1 MKIFE
6 HIPHIDFMK
15 YKAIA
20 LGVSWGIIL
29 LCFLWI
35 HPWKGADSHIKLG
48 MQFTGGIDMMVQ
60 FKGDVPQ
67 ETLRAALIH
76 GGVQDA
82 GVVSFSDKPGTST
95 FSIKVKARKGQDE
108 KDSSSQIKQITE
120 ALKAMDARAAL
131 DHRPDLNTESVAMIL
146 DTWVRD
152 NPKLLNVQGDEIA
165 VRQAYEPWVNLVIK
179 AREKFT
185 PMSDFNQ
192 LPSNLPAQLLASL
205 KDNYRLG
212 TLSILKNE
220 SFSPSIS
227 GEWTWKTLKA
237 VFYALG
243 AILFYVVFRFTLS
256 YSVGGIVALVHDILM
271 ALGLFVLFGFEFS
284 VPVVASFLILIGY
297 SMADTIVVF
306 DRIRENSHKPEYRRV
321 PIDKLVNDSIN
332 QTLSRTIL
340 TSLSVLFVAFCLL
353 VWGGHALRDLSF
365 PIFIGVITGTYSSIF
380 IASPVVVYWDHM
392 FGGKDKLKQH
402 A

>member
-1 MKIFE
+1 MSMKIFE
-6 HIPHIDFMK
+6 RLPHIDFMK
-15 YKAIA
+15 YKGMALAI
-20 LGVSWGIIL
+20 SWGIIL
-29 LCFLWI
+29 ACFLWI
-35 HPWKGADSHIKLG
+35 HPWKGADAHVKLG
-48 MQFTGGIDMMVQ
+48 MQFTGGIDMMVV
-60 FKGDVPQ
+60 FKGDVHQ
-67 ETLRAALIH
+67 EDLRDALEK
-76 GGVQDA
+76 GGVLGA
-82 GVVSFSDKPGTST
+82 GVVAFKDKPGMSM
-95 FSIKVKARKGQDE
+95 FSIKVKSRKGQDE

-120 ALKAMDARAAL
+120 VLKGMDAKAAS
-131 DHRPDLNTESVAMIL
+131 DHRPDLNTESLGLIL
-146 DTWVRD
+146 DTWTRT
-152 NPKLLNVQGDEIA
+152 NPLGLPGDETGI
-165 VRQAYEPWVNLVIK
+165 RMAYEPWVNKVIK
-179 AREKFT
+179 AREQFT
-185 PMSDFNQ
+185 PMSDYSQ
-192 LPSNLPAQLLASL
+192 LPADLPPSLRASL
-205 KDNYRLG
+205 VKDYRLG
-212 TLSILKNE
+212 NLTILKNE

-237 VFYALG
+237 VIWAIG
-243 AILFYVVFRFTLS
+243 AILVYVIFRFTLS
-256 YSVGGIVALVHDILM
+256 YSVGGIVALIHDVLM

-321 PIDKLVNDSIN
+321 SIDKLVNDSIN

-340 TSLSVLFVAFCLL
+340 TSMSVLFVAFCLL

-380 IASPVVVYWDHM
+380 IASPVVVYWDHF